1 MMIAIQRSLSDYL
14 FSLILISLVRDNY
27 GFEQS
32 TEENRDH
39 IIHTANSTQ
48 SINQVQS
55 LDS

>member
-1 MMIAIQRSLSDYL
+1 MIAIQRSLSDYL
-14 FSLILISLVRDNY
+14 VSLILISLVRDNY